1 MVTESRLQQ
10 GTCSTRAS
18 TSCTD
23 KRNPS
28 RTTRLPNATLLRTL
42 TKIRFRSPVSR
53 TIGKRFFPV
62 LELPRPYWISSIFNI
77 LPIPSKILNH
87 LVISFRIIASFQYAH
102 IDRNYFETIS
112 VVEQESTK
120 ATKGALVRRPIRCFV
135 SIKHQFFPPP
145 FFVVFL
151 CPPRRHVP

>member
-53 TIGKRFFPV
+53 TIGKRFSSV
-62 LELPRPYWISSIFNI
+62 LEPLVSRDIYLINI
-77 LPIPSKILNH
+77 LSYLADIESYISNNCVFSNRNFILKRSVTWSKDDERS
-87 LVISFRIIASFQYAH
+87 ISLSSNPLFRL
-102 IDRNYFETIS
+102 D
-112 VVEQESTK
+112 
-120 ATKGALVRRPIRCFV
+120 
-135 SIKHQFFPPP
+135 
-145 FFVVFL
+145 
-151 CPPRRHVP
+151 

>member
-28 RTTRLPNATLLRTL
+28 RTTRFPNATLLRTL

-53 TIGKRFFPV
+53 TIGKRFSPV
-62 LELPRPYWISSIFNI
+62 LEPPRFSSTRDNYLINI
-77 LPIPSKILNH
+77 LSYRIFGIVYIL
-87 LVISFRIIASFQYAH
+87 VRIIASFR
-102 IDRNYFETIS
+102 IEIILKRSVSKNDESDERSIS
-112 VVEQESTK
+112 LSSNP
-120 ATKGALVRRPIRCFV
+120 LFC
-135 SIKHQFFPPP
+135 
-145 FFVVFL
+145 L
-151 CPPRRHVP
+151 D